1 MSSNK
6 KYFIQYCRV
15 SVSEGLN
22 IELNT
27 SELMLEKFNK
37 EVYWTCKHCH
47 CTIEI
52 KKAFIE
58 NESLWYVH
66 QSFKKW
72 RQNQPKYIYY
82 LDRKSKV

>member
-37 EVYWTCKHCH
+37 EVY
-47 CTIEI
+47 
-52 KKAFIE
+52 
-58 NESLWYVH
+58 
-66 QSFKKW
+66 
-72 RQNQPKYIYY
+72 
-82 LDRKSKV
+82 